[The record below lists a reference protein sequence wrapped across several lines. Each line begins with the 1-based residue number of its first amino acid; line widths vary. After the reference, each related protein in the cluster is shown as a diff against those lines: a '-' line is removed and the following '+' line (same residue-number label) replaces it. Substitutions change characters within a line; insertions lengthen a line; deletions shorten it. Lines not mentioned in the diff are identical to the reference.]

1 MNNSIS
7 SAKSCCCTNNSMV
20 EKQPSLQKPLPK
32 MNKTLKAIPSVLLSI
47 LIAFFPKCPICW
59 AVYMSMF
66 GSLGLSQLPYMGWL
80 LPVLIG
86 FLAIH
91 LFMIYKKSTRNNY
104 LPFLLS
110 FVGVMVI
117 LIGRFSFGNEKWIL
131 ISGMLFM
138 ISGSLFMQFPAIR
151 NQLFTTKQN

>member
-7 SAKSCCCTNNSMV
+7 TTKSCCCENGAKKEELDLKKTIS
-20 EKQPSLQKPLPK
+20 KS
-32 MNKTLKAIPSVLLSI
+32 NKTLRAIPSVLLSI
-47 LIAFFPKCPICW
+47 FIAFFPKCPMCW

-66 GSLGLSQLPYMGWL
+66 GSLGLAQLPYMGWL

-91 LFMIYKKSTRNNY
+91 LFMIYKKSTRTNY

-110 FVGVMVI
+110 LVGVLII
-117 LIGRFSFGNEKWIL
+117 LTGRFSFGNEKWIL
-131 ISGMLFM
+131 ITGTIFM
-138 ISGSLFMQFPAIR
+138 IFGSLLMQFPAIR
-151 NQLFTTKQN
+151 FQLFTSKQN

>member
-7 SAKSCCCTNNSMV
+7 GTKSCCCTNNAKEE
-20 EKQPSLQKPLPK
+20 EKPSLEKPIPK
-32 MNKTLKAIPSVLLSI
+32 SNKTLKAVPSVLLSI

-66 GSLGLSQLPYMGWL
+66 GSLGLAQLPYMGWL

-86 FLAIH
+86 FLGIH
-91 LFMIYKKSTRNNY
+91 LYMIYKKSTRSNY

-110 FVGVMVI
+110 LAGVLII
-117 LIGRFSFGNEKWIL
+117 LTGRFSFGNEKWIL
-131 ISGMLFM
+131 ITGMLFM
-138 ISGSLFMQFPAIR
+138 ISGSFLMQFPAIR
-151 NQLFTTKQN
+151 IHLFTSKQN